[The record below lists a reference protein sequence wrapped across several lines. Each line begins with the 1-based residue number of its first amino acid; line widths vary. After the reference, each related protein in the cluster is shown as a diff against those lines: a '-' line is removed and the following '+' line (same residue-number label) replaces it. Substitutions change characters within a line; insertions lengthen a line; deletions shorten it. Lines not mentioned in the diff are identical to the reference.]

1 MYTNIAPPRQHH
13 HLACGFVS
21 SKNAR
26 HLRLSLPPSAELCG
40 LRLCVVSSLRLLLSA
55 CSKLRAHDMQAD
67 KDRRNHSSYDSE
79 NETERGS
86 EGQMTPIRQEES
98 ACLPLLF
105 FCRCTL
111 PMLPPFS
118 PRPPPRAKSIRCY
131 CEMNSPEGQT
141 RARSP
146 TDRPSSFAFRRRRRE
161 RIVCP
166 VCVRVRFRPGNPDMA
181 SKL

>member
-1 MYTNIAPPRQHH
+1 M
-13 HLACGFVS
+13 
-21 SKNAR
+21 
-26 HLRLSLPPSAELCG
+26 
-40 LRLCVVSSLRLLLSA
+40 SSLRLLLPA

-98 ACLPLLF
+98 ACFSFFSSAALYRCFLPSSL
-105 FCRCTL
+105 
-111 PMLPPFS
+111 

-146 TDRPSSFAFRRRRRE
+146 TDRPVSHFDGGASASSVQCASAFGLVILTWHLNCKLGE
-161 RIVCP
+161 RGALTGG
-166 VCVRVRFRPGNPDMA
+166 RTDEGQSAM
-181 SKL
+181 KEGMK